1 MENDK
6 NKVPEE
12 IAGNEGDSTIF
23 RLAME
28 LGREIKKDPRM
39 IRFEKAK
46 EAYENDAML
55 QKLLSEYD
63 VQQAAMQQMATDP
76 DRDTHLVDLV
86 SERINELYKEIL
98 ACPAFGELL
107 SAQSESG
114 KLMDAVNN
122 TISYMIT
129 GKLPECSHDCS
140 SCGGSCHK

>member
-6 NKVPEE
+6 NTVPEE
-12 IAGNEGDSTIF
+12 IAGNEGESKIF
-23 RLAME
+23 RLAAE
-28 LGREIKKDPRM
+28 LGKELKKDPRM
-39 IRFEKAK
+39 VRFEQAK
-46 EAYENDAML
+46 MAYENDATL

-63 VQQAAMQQMATDP
+63 VQQAAMQQMAADP

-86 SERINELYKEIL
+86 RDRINELYEQIL

-107 SAQSESG
+107 TAQSESG

>member
-1 MENDK
+1 MENEK
-6 NKVPEE
+6 NILPEE
-12 IAGNEGDSTIF
+12 IAGNEGDSEIF

-28 LGREIKKDPRM
+28 LGKEIKKDPRM

-46 EAYENDAML
+46 MVYENDTTL

-63 VQQAAMQQMATDP
+63 VQQAAMQQMAADP

-86 SERINELYKEIL
+86 RERIDEIYREIL

-129 GKLPECSHDCS
+129 
-140 SCGGSCHK
+140 